1 MKSSFMRK
9 ITALFVAVMMLL
21 PMAAQAEEAG
31 SGYYEASVS
40 DLIVNYMGTQLDF
53 TGLTLKLLGG
63 VDANNK
69 NAIAGLT
76 VGTPDDSKIS
86 IAAELGEKDAT
97 VLLANQLVTI
107 PYDRMV
113 DALAKLGAETDEEF
127 SDLTPI
133 MDSMWAEIAGAVAIG
148 AIDSA
153 EPDTDINFDTT
164 AISELMSEVTADVT
178 PTDAERTIN
187 EVTYA
192 GTEAVVDM
200 TAEQANKLIAGIITT
215 VYGNE
220 QVVAAM
226 ESVGEAFT
234 SAAAQSGEDIGDVDF
249 SAMYTAFVENAQK
262 MTMPNG
268 LKMTVFAATAED
280 GTSVTDIQIERC
292 TIDMK
297 EYIGGMMESLKVE
310 DAEVDEAISS
320 MDFDLA
326 LSVVEGAEADFV
338 DMASGMY
345 LTGAENSFVDVYLT
359 VNGGEQTGYAN
370 MSMNV
375 TPAAMGEEGD
385 AGSMSVA
392 FDWDET
398 DNKKT
403 INGSVSVFTGN
414 VQQGEFGFNY
424 AKEAVSDN
432 DDNVSIALTVAQG
445 SDDPMPLFTLGYDA
459 HHESDDTSSTSD
471 VVFSIDVG
479 GAISATG
486 KLSYSKL
493 PMGEDKLMS
502 TNAASALNLADATDE
517 EVQTLLASVQS
528 ELTNAIMS
536 AVQVPGIATLMT
548 ASMGGEATSVD
559 TTNEAIA
566 G

>member
-107 PYDRMV
+107 PYDRMG

-133 MDSMWAEIAGAVAIG
+133 MDSVWAEIAGAVAIG
-148 AIDSA
+148 AIDST

-226 ESVGEAFT
+226 ESVGEALT

-310 DAEVDEAISS
+310 DAEVDEASSS

-424 AKEAVSDN
+424 AKEAVSDS

-445 SDDPMPLFTLGYDA
+445 SDDPMPLFTLGYDV

-559 TTNEAIA
+559 TTDEAIA

>member
-107 PYDRMV
+107 PYDRMG

-133 MDSMWAEIAGAVAIG
+133 MDSVWAEIAGAVAIG

-226 ESVGEAFT
+226 ESVGEALT

-310 DAEVDEAISS
+310 DAEVDEASSS

-424 AKEAVSDN
+424 AKEAVSDS

-445 SDDPMPLFTLGYDA
+445 SDDPMPLFTLGYDV

-517 EVQTLLASVQS
+517 EVQSLLASVQS

>member
-107 PYDRMV
+107 PYDRMG

-133 MDSMWAEIAGAVAIG
+133 MDSVWAEIAGAVAIG

-226 ESVGEAFT
+226 ESIGEAFT

-310 DAEVDEAISS
+310 DAEVDEASSS

-424 AKEAVSDN
+424 AKEAVSDS

-445 SDDPMPLFTLGYDA
+445 SDDPMPLFTLGYDV

-471 VVFSIDVG
+471 VVFSIDVS

-517 EVQTLLASVQS
+517 EVQSLLASVQS

-559 TTNEAIA
+559 TTDEAIA

>member
-107 PYDRMV
+107 PYDRMG

-133 MDSMWAEIAGAVAIG
+133 MDSVWAEIAGAVAIG
-148 AIDSA
+148 AVDSA

-226 ESVGEAFT
+226 ESVGEALT
-234 SAAAQSGEDIGDVDF
+234 SAAAQSGEDIGDADF

-424 AKEAVSDN
+424 AKEAVSDS

-445 SDDPMPLFTLGYDA
+445 SDDPMPLFTLGYDV

-471 VVFSIDVG
+471 VVFSVDVG

-486 KLSYSKL
+486 NLSYSKL

-517 EVQTLLASVQS
+517 EVQSLLASVQS

>member
-107 PYDRMV
+107 PYDSMG

>member
-107 PYDRMV
+107 PYDRMG

-133 MDSMWAEIAGAVAIG
+133 MDSVWAEIAGAVAIG

-226 ESVGEAFT
+226 ESVGEALT

-310 DAEVDEAISS
+310 DAEVDEASSS

-424 AKEAVSDN
+424 AKEAVSDS

-445 SDDPMPLFTLGYDA
+445 SDDPMPLFTLGYDV

-471 VVFSIDVG
+471 VVFSVDVG

-486 KLSYSKL
+486 KFSYSKL

-559 TTNEAIA
+559 TTDEAIA

>member
-107 PYDRMV
+107 PYDRMG

-133 MDSMWAEIAGAVAIG
+133 MDSVWAEIAGAVAIG
-148 AIDSA
+148 AVDSA

-268 LKMTVFAATAED
+268 LKMTVFAATTED

-310 DAEVDEAISS
+310 DAEVDEASSS

-424 AKEAVSDN
+424 AKEAVSDS

-445 SDDPMPLFTLGYDA
+445 SDDPMPLFTLGYDV

-471 VVFSIDVG
+471 VVFSVDVG

-517 EVQTLLASVQS
+517 EVQSLLASVQS

-548 ASMGGEATSVD
+548 ASMGGESTSVD

>member
-107 PYDRMV
+107 PYDRMG

-133 MDSMWAEIAGAVAIG
+133 MDSVWAEIAGAVAIG

-226 ESVGEAFT
+226 ESVGEALT

-310 DAEVDEAISS
+310 DAEVDEASSS

-403 INGSVSVFTGN
+403 VNGSVSVFTGN

-424 AKEAVSDN
+424 AKEAVSDS

-445 SDDPMPLFTLGYDA
+445 SDDPMPLFTLGYDV

-517 EVQTLLASVQS
+517 EVQSLLASVQS

-559 TTNEAIA
+559 TTDEAIA

>member
-9 ITALFVAVMMLL
+9 ITAMFVAVMMLL

-107 PYDRMV
+107 PYDRMG

-148 AIDSA
+148 AIDSD

-200 TAEQANKLIAGIITT
+200 TAEQANKLIAGIITA

-220 QVVAAM
+220 QVVATM
-226 ESVGEAFT
+226 ESVGEALT

-310 DAEVDEAISS
+310 DAEVDEASSS

-424 AKEAVSDN
+424 AKEAVSDS

-445 SDDPMPLFTLGYDA
+445 SDDPMPLFTLGYDV

-471 VVFSIDVG
+471 VVFSVDVG

>member
-63 VDANNK
+63 LDANNK

-107 PYDRMV
+107 PYDRMG

-249 SAMYTAFVENAQK
+249 SAMYTAFVENAKK

-310 DAEVDEAISS
+310 DAEVDEASSS

-359 VNGGEQTGYAN
+359 VNGGEKTGYAN

-424 AKEAVSDN
+424 AKEAVSDS

-445 SDDPMPLFTLGYDA
+445 SDDPMPLFTLGYDV

-517 EVQTLLASVQS
+517 EVQSLLASVQS

>member
-107 PYDRMV
+107 PYDRMG

-133 MDSMWAEIAGAVAIG
+133 MDSVWAEIAGAVAIG

-226 ESVGEAFT
+226 ESVGEALT

-297 EYIGGMMESLKVE
+297 EYIDGMMESLKVE
-310 DAEVDEAISS
+310 DAEVDEASSS

-424 AKEAVSDN
+424 AKEAVSDS

-445 SDDPMPLFTLGYDA
+445 SDDPMPLFTLGYDV

-471 VVFSIDVG
+471 VVFSVDLG

-517 EVQTLLASVQS
+517 EVQSLLASVQS

-559 TTNEAIA
+559 TTDEAIA

>member
-107 PYDRMV
+107 PYDRMG

-133 MDSMWAEIAGAVAIG
+133 MDSVWAEIAGAVAIG

-200 TAEQANKLIAGIITT
+200 TAEQANKLIAGIITA

-226 ESVGEAFT
+226 ESVGEALT
-234 SAAAQSGEDIGDVDF
+234 SAAAQSGEDIGNVDF

-297 EYIGGMMESLKVE
+297 EYIGGMMESLNVE
-310 DAEVDEAISS
+310 DAEVDEASSS

-424 AKEAVSDN
+424 AKEAVSDS
-432 DDNVSIALTVAQG
+432 DDNVSIGLTVAQG
-445 SDDPMPLFTLGYDA
+445 SDDPMPLFTLGYDV

-559 TTNEAIA
+559 TTEAIA

>member
-107 PYDRMV
+107 PYDRMG

-133 MDSMWAEIAGAVAIG
+133 MDSVWAEIAGAVAIG

-445 SDDPMPLFTLGYDA
+445 NDDPMPLFTLGYDV

-486 KLSYSKL
+486 NLSYSKL

-517 EVQTLLASVQS
+517 EVQSLLASVQS

-559 TTNEAIA
+559 TTDEAIA

>member
-107 PYDRMV
+107 PYDRMG

-133 MDSMWAEIAGAVAIG
+133 MDSVWAEIAGAVAIG
-148 AIDSA
+148 AVDSA

-220 QVVAAM
+220 QVVAAV

-249 SAMYTAFVENAQK
+249 SAMYTAFVDNAQK

-297 EYIGGMMESLKVE
+297 DYIDGMMESLKVE
-310 DAEVDEAISS
+310 DAEVDEASSS

-398 DNKKT
+398 DDKKT

-424 AKEAVSDN
+424 AKEAVSDS

-445 SDDPMPLFTLGYDA
+445 SDDPMPLFTLGYDV

-517 EVQTLLASVQS
+517 EVQSLLASVQS

>member
-107 PYDRMV
+107 PYDRMG

-133 MDSMWAEIAGAVAIG
+133 MDSVWAEIAGAVAIG
-148 AIDSA
+148 AIDST

-226 ESVGEAFT
+226 ESVGEALT

-268 LKMTVFAATAED
+268 LKMTVFAATADD
-280 GTSVTDIQIERC
+280 GASVTDIQIERC

-297 EYIGGMMESLKVE
+297 EYIDGMMESLKVE
-310 DAEVDEAISS
+310 DAEVDEASSS

-424 AKEAVSDN
+424 AKEAVSDS
-432 DDNVSIALTVAQG
+432 DDNVSIGLTVAQG
-445 SDDPMPLFTLGYDA
+445 SDDPMPLFTLGYDV

-471 VVFSIDVG
+471 VVFSVDVG

-559 TTNEAIA
+559 TTDEAIA

>member
-107 PYDRMV
+107 PYDRMG

-133 MDSMWAEIAGAVAIG
+133 MDSVWAEIAGAVAIG

-297 EYIGGMMESLKVE
+297 EYIDGMMESLKVE
-310 DAEVDEAISS
+310 DAEVDEASSS

-403 INGSVSVFTGN
+403 VNGSVSVFTGN

-424 AKEAVSDN
+424 AKEAVSDS

-445 SDDPMPLFTLGYDA
+445 SDDPMPLFTLGYDV

-479 GAISATG
+479 GAVSATG

-517 EVQTLLASVQS
+517 EVQSLLASVQS

-559 TTNEAIA
+559 TTEAIA

>member
-107 PYDRMV
+107 PYDRMG

-127 SDLTPI
+127 SALTPI
-133 MDSMWAEIAGAVAIG
+133 MDSVWAEIAGAVAIG

-192 GTEAVVDM
+192 GAEAVVDM

-226 ESVGEAFT
+226 ESVGEALT

-310 DAEVDEAISS
+310 DAEVDEASSS

-445 SDDPMPLFTLGYDA
+445 SDDPMPLFTLGYDV

>member
-9 ITALFVAVMMLL
+9 ITALFVAVMMFL

-107 PYDRMV
+107 PYDRMG

-133 MDSMWAEIAGAVAIG
+133 MDSVWAEIAGAVAIG

-226 ESVGEAFT
+226 ESVGEALT

-424 AKEAVSDN
+424 AKEAVSDS
-432 DDNVSIALTVAQG
+432 DDNVSIGLTVAQG
-445 SDDPMPLFTLGYDA
+445 SDDPMPLFTLGYDV

-559 TTNEAIA
+559 TTEAIA

>member
-107 PYDRMV
+107 PYDRMG

-200 TAEQANKLIAGIITT
+200 TAEQANKLIAGIITA

-234 SAAAQSGEDIGDVDF
+234 SAAAQNGEDIGDVDF

-398 DNKKT
+398 DDKKT

-424 AKEAVSDN
+424 AKEAVSDS

-445 SDDPMPLFTLGYDA
+445 SDDPMPLFTLGYDV

>member
-107 PYDRMV
+107 PYDRMG

-133 MDSMWAEIAGAVAIG
+133 MDSVWAEIAGAVAIG

-226 ESVGEAFT
+226 ESVGEALT

-310 DAEVDEAISS
+310 DAEVDEASSS

-403 INGSVSVFTGN
+403 VNGSVSVFTGN

-424 AKEAVSDN
+424 AKEAVSDS

-445 SDDPMPLFTLGYDA
+445 SDDPMPLFTLGYDV

-471 VVFSIDVG
+471 VVFSVDLG

-559 TTNEAIA
+559 TTDEAIA

>member
-107 PYDRMV
+107 PYDRMG

-133 MDSMWAEIAGAVAIG
+133 MDSVWAEIAGAVAIG

-226 ESVGEAFT
+226 ESIGEALT

-297 EYIGGMMESLKVE
+297 EYIDGMMESLKVE
-310 DAEVDEAISS
+310 DAEVDEASSS

-403 INGSVSVFTGN
+403 VNGSVSVFTGN

-424 AKEAVSDN
+424 AKEAVSDS
-432 DDNVSIALTVAQG
+432 DDNVSIGLTVAQG
-445 SDDPMPLFTLGYDA
+445 SDDPMPLFTLGYDV

-471 VVFSIDVG
+471 VVFSVDLG

-517 EVQTLLASVQS
+517 EVQSLLASVQS

-559 TTNEAIA
+559 TTDEAIA

>member
-76 VGTPDDSKIS
+76 VGTPDNSKIS

-107 PYDRMV
+107 PYDRMG

-133 MDSMWAEIAGAVAIG
+133 MDSVWAEIAGAVAIG

-226 ESVGEAFT
+226 ESVGEALT

-268 LKMTVFAATAED
+268 LKMTVFAATADD

-297 EYIGGMMESLKVE
+297 EYIDGMMESLKVE
-310 DAEVDEAISS
+310 DAEVDEASSS

-424 AKEAVSDN
+424 AKEAVSDS
-432 DDNVSIALTVAQG
+432 DDNVSIGLTVAQG
-445 SDDPMPLFTLGYDA
+445 SDDPMPLFTLGYDV

-559 TTNEAIA
+559 TTDEAIA

>member
-107 PYDRMV
+107 PYDRMG

-133 MDSMWAEIAGAVAIG
+133 MDSVWAEIAGAVAIG
-148 AIDSA
+148 AVDSA

-226 ESVGEAFT
+226 ESVGEALT

-424 AKEAVSDN
+424 AKEAVSDS

-445 SDDPMPLFTLGYDA
+445 SDDPMPLFTLGYDV

-471 VVFSIDVG
+471 VVFSVDVG

-502 TNAASALNLADATDE
+502 INAASALNLADATDE

>member
-107 PYDRMV
+107 PYDRMG

-133 MDSMWAEIAGAVAIG
+133 MDSVWAEIAGAVAMG

-200 TAEQANKLIAGIITT
+200 TAEQADKLIAGIITA

-226 ESVGEAFT
+226 ESVGEALT

-310 DAEVDEAISS
+310 DAEVDEASSS

-424 AKEAVSDN
+424 AKEAVSDS
-432 DDNVSIALTVAQG
+432 DDNVSIGLTVAQG
-445 SDDPMPLFTLGYDA
+445 SDDPMPLFTLGYDV

-471 VVFSIDVG
+471 VVFSVDVG

-502 TNAASALNLADATDE
+502 TNAASVLNLADATDE

-559 TTNEAIA
+559 TTDEAIA

>member
-107 PYDRMV
+107 PYDRMG

-133 MDSMWAEIAGAVAIG
+133 MDSVWAEIAGAVAIG

-226 ESVGEAFT
+226 ESVGEALT

-310 DAEVDEAISS
+310 DAEVDEASSS

-424 AKEAVSDN
+424 AKEAVSDS

-445 SDDPMPLFTLGYDA
+445 SDDPMPLFTLGYDV

-517 EVQTLLASVQS
+517 EVQSLLASVQS

-559 TTNEAIA
+559 TTDEAIA

>member
-107 PYDRMV
+107 PYDRMG

-133 MDSMWAEIAGAVAIG
+133 MDSVWAEIAGAVAIG
-148 AIDSA
+148 AVDSA

-424 AKEAVSDN
+424 AKEAVSDS

-445 SDDPMPLFTLGYDA
+445 SDDPMPLFTLGYDV

>member
-107 PYDRMV
+107 PYDRMG

-133 MDSMWAEIAGAVAIG
+133 MDSVWAEIAGAVAIG

-310 DAEVDEAISS
+310 DAEVDEASSS

-424 AKEAVSDN
+424 AKEAVSDS
-432 DDNVSIALTVAQG
+432 DDNVSIGLTVAQG
-445 SDDPMPLFTLGYDA
+445 SDDPMPLFTLGYDV

>member
-107 PYDRMV
+107 PYDRMG

-133 MDSMWAEIAGAVAIG
+133 MDSVWAEIAGAVAIG

-226 ESVGEAFT
+226 ESVGEALT

-268 LKMTVFAATAED
+268 LKMTVFAATADD
-280 GTSVTDIQIERC
+280 GASVTDIQIERC

-297 EYIGGMMESLKVE
+297 EYIDGMMESLKVE

-424 AKEAVSDN
+424 AKEAVSDS
-432 DDNVSIALTVAQG
+432 DDNVSIGLTVAQG
-445 SDDPMPLFTLGYDA
+445 SDDPMPLFTLGYDV

-517 EVQTLLASVQS
+517 EVQSLLASVQS

>member
-107 PYDRMV
+107 PYDRMG

-133 MDSMWAEIAGAVAIG
+133 MDSVWAEIAGAVAIG

-310 DAEVDEAISS
+310 DAEVDEASSS

-424 AKEAVSDN
+424 AKEAVSDS

-445 SDDPMPLFTLGYDA
+445 SDDPMPLFTLGYDV

-479 GAISATG
+479 GAVSATG

-517 EVQTLLASVQS
+517 EVQSLLASVQS

-559 TTNEAIA
+559 TTDEAIA

>member
-76 VGTPDDSKIS
+76 VSTPDDSKIS

-107 PYDRMV
+107 PYDRMG

-133 MDSMWAEIAGAVAIG
+133 MDSVWAEIAGAVAIG

-226 ESVGEAFT
+226 ESVGEALT

-310 DAEVDEAISS
+310 DAEVDEASSS

-424 AKEAVSDN
+424 AKEAVSDS
-432 DDNVSIALTVAQG
+432 DDNVSIALTVTQG
-445 SDDPMPLFTLGYDA
+445 SDDPMPLFTLGYDV

-517 EVQTLLASVQS
+517 EVQSLLASVQS

-559 TTNEAIA
+559 TTDEAIA

>member
-107 PYDRMV
+107 PYDRMG

-133 MDSMWAEIAGAVAIG
+133 MDSVWAEIAGAVAIG
-148 AIDSA
+148 AVDSA

-226 ESVGEAFT
+226 ESVGEALT
-234 SAAAQSGEDIGDVDF
+234 SAAAQSGEDIGDADF

-310 DAEVDEAISS
+310 DAEVDEASSS

-445 SDDPMPLFTLGYDA
+445 NDDPMPLFTLGYDV

>member
-9 ITALFVAVMMLL
+9 ITAMFVAVMMLL

-107 PYDRMV
+107 PYDRMG

-133 MDSMWAEIAGAVAIG
+133 MDSVWAEIAGAVAMG

-220 QVVAAM
+220 QVVAAV

-268 LKMTVFAATAED
+268 LKMIVFAATAED

-310 DAEVDEAISS
+310 DAEVDEASSS

-424 AKEAVSDN
+424 AKEAVSDS

-445 SDDPMPLFTLGYDA
+445 SDDPMPLFTLGYDV

-517 EVQTLLASVQS
+517 EVQSLLASVQS

>member
-107 PYDRMV
+107 PYDRMG

-148 AIDSA
+148 AIDSD

-200 TAEQANKLIAGIITT
+200 TAEQANKLIAGIITA

-297 EYIGGMMESLKVE
+297 DYIDGMMESLKVE
-310 DAEVDEAISS
+310 DAEVDEASSS

-424 AKEAVSDN
+424 AKEAVSDS

-445 SDDPMPLFTLGYDA
+445 SDDPMPLFTLGYDV

>member
-107 PYDRMV
+107 PYDRMG

-133 MDSMWAEIAGAVAIG
+133 MDSVWAEIAGAVAIG
-148 AIDSA
+148 AVDSA

-200 TAEQANKLIAGIITT
+200 TAEQANKLIAGIITA

-226 ESVGEAFT
+226 ESVGEALT

-249 SAMYTAFVENAQK
+249 SAMYTAFVENAKK

-297 EYIGGMMESLKVE
+297 EYIGGMMESLNVE
-310 DAEVDEAISS
+310 DAEVDEASSS

-424 AKEAVSDN
+424 AKEAVSDS

-445 SDDPMPLFTLGYDA
+445 SDDPMPLFTLGYDV

-517 EVQTLLASVQS
+517 EVQSLLASVQS

>member
-107 PYDRMV
+107 PYDRMG

-133 MDSMWAEIAGAVAIG
+133 MDSVWAEIAGAVAIG

-310 DAEVDEAISS
+310 DAEVDEASSS

-424 AKEAVSDN
+424 AKEAVSDS

-445 SDDPMPLFTLGYDA
+445 SDDPMPLFTLGYDV

-486 KLSYSKL
+486 NLSYSKL

-559 TTNEAIA
+559 TTDEAIA

>member
-107 PYDRMV
+107 PYDRMG

-133 MDSMWAEIAGAVAIG
+133 MDSVWAEIAGAVAIG

-200 TAEQANKLIAGIITT
+200 TAEQANKLIAGIITA

-226 ESVGEAFT
+226 ESVGEALT

-297 EYIGGMMESLKVE
+297 EYIGGMMESLNVE

-424 AKEAVSDN
+424 AKEAVSDS
-432 DDNVSIALTVAQG
+432 DDNVSIGLTVAQG
-445 SDDPMPLFTLGYDA
+445 SDDPMPLFTLGYDV

>member
-107 PYDRMV
+107 PYDRMG

-133 MDSMWAEIAGAVAIG
+133 MDSVWAEIAGAVAIG
-148 AIDSA
+148 AVDSA

-445 SDDPMPLFTLGYDA
+445 SDDPMPLFTLGYDV

-486 KLSYSKL
+486 NLSYSKL

-517 EVQTLLASVQS
+517 EVQSLLASVQS

>member
-107 PYDRMV
+107 PYDRMG

-133 MDSMWAEIAGAVAIG
+133 MDSVWAEIAGAVAIG

-226 ESVGEAFT
+226 ESVGEALT

-297 EYIGGMMESLKVE
+297 EYIDGMMESLKVE
-310 DAEVDEAISS
+310 DAEVDEASSS

-398 DNKKT
+398 DDKKT

-424 AKEAVSDN
+424 AKEAVSDS
-432 DDNVSIALTVAQG
+432 DDNVSIGLTVAQG
-445 SDDPMPLFTLGYDA
+445 SDDPMPLFTLGYDV

-559 TTNEAIA
+559 TTDEAIA

>member
-107 PYDRMV
+107 PYDRMG

-133 MDSMWAEIAGAVAIG
+133 MDSVWAEIAGAVAIG

-200 TAEQANKLIAGIITT
+200 TAEQANKLIAGIITA

-226 ESVGEAFT
+226 ESVGEALT
-234 SAAAQSGEDIGDVDF
+234 SAAAQSGEDIGDIDF

-310 DAEVDEAISS
+310 DAEVDEASSS

-424 AKEAVSDN
+424 AKEAVSDS
-432 DDNVSIALTVAQG
+432 DDNVSIGLTVAQG
-445 SDDPMPLFTLGYDA
+445 SDDPMPLFTLGYDV

-559 TTNEAIA
+559 TTDEAIA

>member
-107 PYDRMV
+107 PYDRMG

-133 MDSMWAEIAGAVAIG
+133 MDSVWAEIAGAVAIG
-148 AIDSA
+148 AVDSA

-310 DAEVDEAISS
+310 DAEVDEASSS

-398 DNKKT
+398 DDKKT

-424 AKEAVSDN
+424 AKEAVSDS

-445 SDDPMPLFTLGYDA
+445 SDDPMPLFTLGYDV

-471 VVFSIDVG
+471 VVFSVDVG

-517 EVQTLLASVQS
+517 EVQTLLANVQS